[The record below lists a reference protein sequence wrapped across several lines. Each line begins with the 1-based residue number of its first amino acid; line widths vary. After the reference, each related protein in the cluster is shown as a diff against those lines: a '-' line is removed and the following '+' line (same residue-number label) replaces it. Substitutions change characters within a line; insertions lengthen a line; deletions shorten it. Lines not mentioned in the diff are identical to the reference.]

1 MNPNL
6 IKKLQDFFQTNPIT
20 KGEPST
26 AEELLL
32 VEQTMQLK
40 LDETHRY
47 LLLHYGGV
55 VIGDIRIYGLKN
67 TELIGDET
75 FVELTDDFRE
85 QMSIEAQQYV
95 ISVDDMGNPILVDT
109 ATREVILYNHDI
121 GAYEKLFNS
130 LEDLIL
136 SKLVD
141 SNNYT
146 RMNLLIKNIKRNGYI
161 VVICYIILVCFY
173 NIFNYIRKPGM
184 PELHSFSWEG
194 IQALVETFAV
204 PIMLLF
210 ESYRHGDWVLNTL
223 NKLLTIAPLL
233 FYIVIPSILYNQEG
247 ENRLLGR
254 LSVRSY
260 FLVIDSITFVI
271 YGLLALPTLGIGLS
285 GVISYPLY
293 AFMLFLKKR

>member
-26 AEELLL
+26 AEELLF

-55 VIGDIRIYGLKN
+55 VIGNIHIYGLKN

-75 FVELTDDFRE
+75 FVELTNDFRE

-95 ISVDDMGNPILVDT
+95 ISVYDTGNPILVDT

-121 GAYEKLFNS
+121 GAYEKLFDS

-136 SKLVD
+136 SKLVN
-141 SNNYT
+141 S
-146 RMNLLIKNIKRNGYI
+146 
-161 VVICYIILVCFY
+161 
-173 NIFNYIRKPGM
+173 
-184 PELHSFSWEG
+184 
-194 IQALVETFAV
+194 
-204 PIMLLF
+204 
-210 ESYRHGDWVLNTL
+210 
-223 NKLLTIAPLL
+223 
-233 FYIVIPSILYNQEG
+233 
-247 ENRLLGR
+247 
-254 LSVRSY
+254 
-260 FLVIDSITFVI
+260 
-271 YGLLALPTLGIGLS
+271 
-285 GVISYPLY
+285 
-293 AFMLFLKKR
+293 